1 MGVTFEP
8 IGVVRTPFTDK
19 KDAPRQPAA
28 ARGVRGRVELID
40 SAEMRDAVCDLEA
53 WTHLWIVYVFHERGE
68 GWSPKVQPPRS
79 DRRRGVLATRSP
91 HRPNPIGL
99 SALRVTGVTGHT
111 VHVLGLDLL
120 DETPI
125 LDIKPYVPYAD
136 AFPGAAAGWLD
147 ELEGPID
154 GPDRP
159 TRAPARKRREEPSDN
174 YESGRDRAGGEPE
187 DP

>member
-99 SALRVTGVTGHT
+99 SAVRLERV
-111 VHVLGLDLL
+111 
-120 DETPI
+120 
-125 LDIKPYVPYAD
+125 A
-136 AFPGAAAGWLD
+136 
-147 ELEGPID
+147 
-154 GPDRP
+154 
-159 TRAPARKRREEPSDN
+159 KRRKSPW
-174 YESGRDRAGGEPE
+174 
-187 DP
+187 